1 MRKFSVELN
10 LFITKMNDFITKKLE
25 MWIVMV

>member
-1 MRKFSVELN
+1 MRRFSVELN
-10 LFITKMNDFITKKLE
+10 LFITKMNDFITKELE

>member
-1 MRKFSVELN
+1 MRRFSVELN